1 MTRTHPP
8 FPRAFGVL
16 ATACALFALAWF
28 APSAQADNPPTPE
41 QVREAEAQRD
51 ALKAQIISIDAEIA
65 GIEARL
71 GSKLTEVEAQE
82 GALEEV
88 KAELLETRKRIEE
101 TRARYDRIVRRLS
114 DRAAEA
120 YIQGPGSSVE
130 FLLGASS
137 LADLS
142 DRLEYVDA
150 VARSDADLA
159 NDVENL
165 RVVLE
170 ADEARLADLEEQR
183 SKQLAETRA
192 EAASITADLNRHAE
206 LRDQRKAAFASARE
220 FAKQLGEE
228 RQAYLEE
235 LRRELRQ
242 QQQQQ
247 QGGAHAPV
255 TLPPEWRGVLEV
267 CPVAPPRYFG
277 DGFGAPRYAGGFHL
291 HKGVDI
297 LAATGTAIYA
307 PFDGTAQTG
316 YNSLGG
322 YTVSVSGSRGTVYNA
337 HLSKYSDHSN
347 GPVHRGDVIGYV
359 GDTGDAIGTPHD
371 HFEFHPNAMPSGWVV
386 SAYGYAIIED
396 AINPYPLLVDA
407 CG

>member
-1 MTRTHPP
+1 MTRAHPP
-8 FPRAFGVL
+8 FPRAFRVL
-16 ATACALFALAWF
+16 ATACALLALAWF
-28 APSAQADNPPTPE
+28 APSAQADDPPTAQE
-41 QVREAEAQRD
+41 VNDAEARRD
-51 ALKAQIISIDAEIA
+51 ALKAEIISINAEIA
-65 GIEARL
+65 VIEARL
-71 GSKLTEVEAQE
+71 GSKLTEVEAKE

-88 KAELLETRKRIEE
+88 KAELLVTRKRVEE
-101 TRARYDRIVRRLS
+101 TRARYARIVRRLS

-137 LADLS
+137 LAELS
-142 DRLEYVDA
+142 DRIEYVDA

-165 RVVLE
+165 RAVLE
-170 ADEARLADLEEQR
+170 ADEARLAELEEQR
-183 SKQLAETRA
+183 SQQLAETRA
-192 EAASITADLNRHAE
+192 EAADITAELDRHAE
-206 LRDQRKAAFASARE
+206 LLESREAKFASARE
-220 FAKQLGEE
+220 VAKQLGEDL
-228 RQAYLEE
+228 QAFREE
-235 LRRELRQ
+235 IRRERRR
-242 QQQQQ
+242 QQQQ

-255 TLPPEWRGVLEV
+255 ALPPEWRGVLEV

-291 HKGVDI
+291 HKGVDL
-297 LAATGTAIYA
+297 LAATGTEIFA

-322 YTVSVSGSRGTVYNA
+322 NVVSVVGSRGTVYNA
-337 HLSKYSDHSN
+337 HLSEYSDHSN
-347 GPVHRGDVIGYV
+347 GPVHTGDVIGYV

-371 HFEFHPNAMPSGWVV
+371 HFEFHPNVMPSGWVV